1 MIYLLAGGHRAK
13 TLPVSSPAMVKV
25 TENVVT
31 AVPFATNAQE
41 YVMESF
47 TGLTKKKAAE
57 KLKKQDAKLKIRW
70 KYRYD
75 SEIKKGRI
83 LKQSI
88 PEGTQYSREICQ
100 EILLTVSK
108 GKKKVV
114 VPALNGKGRS
124 EAEQIL
130 WDKKLGVRWKN
141 IRQTGETGIVVEQ
154 SIEAGKRV
162 AAGTIIT
169 LTVRKKPV
177 PVQKTVTAPSTQ
189 HTTSAKTNKKNST
202 EFEGAIP

>member
-1 MIYLLAGGHRAK
+1 M
-13 TLPVSSPAMVKV
+13 
-25 TENVVT
+25 
-31 AVPFATNAQE
+31 
-41 YVMESF
+41 
-47 TGLTKKKAAE
+47 
-57 KLKKQDAKLKIRW
+57 
-70 KYRYD
+70 
-75 SEIKKGRI
+75 
-83 LKQSI
+83 
-88 PEGTQYSREICQ
+88 
-100 EILLTVSK
+100 TVSK

-130 WDKKLGVRWKN
+130 RDKKLGVRWKN